1 MALIYTKLT
10 DKTTVLA
17 PREGAC
23 RKFNFGSDWTE
34 VRLGMFVSAI
44 AATGSN
50 DANVSEV
57 LVPAG
62 ITDYVTFGIK
72 DDSQT
77 YPGQTGSLFIG
88 IRSGDAGNVN
98 SIATTGGIG
107 DSGGTWR
114 PAGYHDTTAI
124 LGVANGGAGTSN
136 MGAANASGA
145 TAYCGFI
152 VVKFVIVDLGL
163 STQSITMSVGTTTSV
178 AGADYSATALRTAIN
193 NHSFGASLASIAW
206 NDGAAARAIP
216 DCIWVRSPLY
226 NNALRISCVRAIR
239 YAP

>member
-23 RKFNFGSDWTE
+23 RKFNFGTDWTE
-34 VRLGMFVSAI
+34 VRVGMFCSPI

-50 DANVSEV
+50 DVNVVE
-57 LVPAG
+57 LMVPSG
-62 ITDYVTFGIK
+62 ITDYITFGIK

-77 YPGQTGSLFIG
+77 YPGQVGSTFLG
-88 IRSGDAGNVN
+88 IRSAGPNVE
-98 SIATTGGIG
+98 SGTAGIQGFYGGGASWLTTGYYGATMVQNAG
-107 DSGGTWR
+107 SLGSSPYFGGTV
-114 PAGYHDTTAI
+114 
-124 LGVANGGAGTSN
+124 L
-136 MGAANASGA
+136 ANAA

-152 VVKFVIVDLGL
+152 AIKIVITDRGL
-163 STQSITMSVGTTTSV
+163 STQSVAVSIAYSNSV

-193 NHSFGASLASIAW
+193 NTAYGTAESIAW
-206 NDGAAARAIP
+206 NDGASARVIP
-216 DCIWVRSPLY
+216 DCVWVRVPLY
-226 NNALRISCVRAIR
+226 LNALRISAIRAIR